1 MVFEMTGKL
10 YEKFDTQQLN
20 DNFKKRDFIIE
31 QVSNVNG
38 NQITDLIK
46 FQLTQDRCNYLDNFE
61 LFDIVRVNF
70 NIKGRRLERDGN
82 VNYII
87 YLDAWRIEK
96 IDDLDMKPFD
106 DELVVPKVSD
116 IPF

>member
-1 MVFEMTGKL
+1 MIYDMAGKL
-10 YEKFDTQQLN
+10 VEKFDAQQLN
-20 DNFKKRDFIIE
+20 DNFKKRDFVLE
-31 QVSNVNG
+31 LVSNING

-46 FQLTQDRCNYLDNFE
+46 YQLTQDRCHFLDNFN
-61 LFDIVRVNF
+61 LQDIIRVNF

-82 VNYII
+82 ANYII

-96 IDDLDMKPFD
+96 IDDLDSKPFD
-106 DELVVPKVSD
+106 DNLIIPKDKD

>member
-1 MVFEMTGKL
+1 MIYEMTGKL
-10 YEKFDTQQLN
+10 YEKFDSQQLN
-20 DNFKKRDFIIE
+20 ENFKKRDFVIE
-31 QVSNVNG
+31 LVTNVNG

-46 FQLTQDRCNYLDNFE
+46 FQLTQDRCNYLENFE

-82 VNYII
+82 ANYII

-96 IDDLDMKPFD
+96 IDDLDVKPFD
-106 DELVVPKVSD
+106 DNLVIPKVSD